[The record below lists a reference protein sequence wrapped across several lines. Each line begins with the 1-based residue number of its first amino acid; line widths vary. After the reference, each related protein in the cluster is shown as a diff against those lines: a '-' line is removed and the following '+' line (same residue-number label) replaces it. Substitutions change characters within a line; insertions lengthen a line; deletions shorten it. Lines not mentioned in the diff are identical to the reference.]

1 MFTKRDQFS
10 NIPLPVDD
18 VELIIRKHKQHTDNH
33 MASAR
38 SKAKCPP
45 LPIADIEVGDL
56 VYLNADKEKGKC
68 RERYLVVNVEQDW
81 CNVRKFTDT
90 QLRSMTYRVKKSE
103 CFLVPSY
110 RPTNSAQRYDIE
122 VEDEI
127 PATTLEQEQQ
137 PRTRAD
143 IENLQPTLASHA
155 NPIVNEPSVVPE
167 VDDSAINTN
176 IVDETTTEQ
185 ETSEPTASPVEPI
198 SSPPSRRSSRQ
209 NKGQR
214 PKYLAD
220 YKC

>member
-1 MFTKRDQFS
+1 
-10 NIPLPVDD
+10 
-18 VELIIRKHKQHTDNH
+18 

-90 QLRSMTYRVKKSE
+90 QLRALTYRVKKSE

-110 RPTNSAQRYDIE
+110 RPTNSTQRFDIE
-122 VEDEI
+122 VEEDET

-137 PRTRAD
+137 ARTRAD
-143 IENLQPTLASHA
+143 VENLQPALASHA
-155 NPIVNEPSVVPE
+155 NPIVNEQSVVPE
-167 VDDSAINTN
+167 VDESAINTT
-176 IVDETTTEQ
+176 IVDETTPEQ
-185 ETSEPTASPVEPI
+185 ETSVPSTSPVETLP
-198 SSPPSRRSSRQ
+198 SPTSRRSSRQ